1 MRYLVLDKDGKK
13 VGTVYAPNNETA
25 LERAV
30 KEYGLEVE
38 VEEI

>member
-1 MRYLVLDKDGKK
+1 MRYLVLSANGDK
-13 VGTVYAPNNETA
+13 VGTIYAPNNETA

-30 KEYGLEVE
+30 KEYGMDVS